1 MESIRLLEEL
11 ETIINNG
18 SSIPF
23 SQKTGI
29 DKNKALDI
37 IKEVMLTLPDE
48 VKQAEWINRERQK
61 ILADAKH
68 DAEKLKIQALEEA
81 EKIKI
86 QAYEEV
92 ESMKRNSEDMLRDY
106 IESSELVVKAQDQA
120 KDIIS
125 KAEYTAK
132 EIKLG
137 AMEYAD
143 DVLQSINYNLQSLM
157 DEVDQNRKQLNLNKK
172 SR

>member
-11 ETIINNG
+11 ESIINSG

-23 SQKTGI
+23 SQKIGI
-29 DKNKALDI
+29 DKNKALEI
-37 IKEVMLTLPDE
+37 IKEAKFNLPDE
-48 VKQAEWINRERQK
+48 VKQAQWINRERQK

-68 DAEKLKIQALEEA
+68 DAELLKMQALEEA

-86 QAYEEV
+86 HAYEEA
-92 ESMKRNSEDMLRDY
+92 ENMKQNSEDMLRDY
-106 IESSELVVKAQDQA
+106 IESTELVVKAQEQA

-132 EIKLG
+132 EIKIG
-137 AMEYAD
+137 AREYAD
-143 DVLQSINYNLQSLM
+143 DLLQSINYTLQSLM
-157 DEVDQNRKQLNLNKK
+157 DEVEQNRRELNPNIK